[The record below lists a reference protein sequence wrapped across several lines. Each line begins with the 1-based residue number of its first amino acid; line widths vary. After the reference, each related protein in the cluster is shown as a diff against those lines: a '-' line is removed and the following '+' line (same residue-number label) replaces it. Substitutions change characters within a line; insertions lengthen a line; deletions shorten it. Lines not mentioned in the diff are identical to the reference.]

1 MKHIS
6 VSYYCFGLSSS
17 PPWAFLDYVDL
28 LMFLP
33 TPFSCTDLEKGL
45 LKALKVLD
53 NYLTSPLPD
62 EVDETSA
69 EDEGISQRKFLD
81 GNELTLA
88 DCNLLPK
95 LHIVQVSSDCGRSRW
110 EVGWLFKGLPC
121 RLPMTTTPKVV
132 SFWVV
137 SNGRHHPIPSLL
149 SLLARPLVGRINYIP
164 PCKVWVQTDW
174 E

>member
-1 MKHIS
+1 MENELYLCQILLFWTGLTIS
-6 VSYYCFGLSSS
+6 IHS
-17 PPWAFLDYVDL
+17 PPTPQDLRDYVTL

-33 TPFSCTDLEKGL
+33 IPLSCTDLEKGL

-53 NYLTSPLPD
+53 NYLTSPLPE

-95 LHIVQVSSDCGRSRW
+95 LHIVQVGGHCTSRGW
-110 EVGWLFKGLPC
+110 PLGWLFKKLPH
-121 RLPMTTTPKVV
+121 RFPMTTTPKVV
-132 SFWVV
+132 SFLRWFLWIATN
-137 SNGRHHPIPSLL
+137 SRHTSF
-149 SLLARPLVGRINYIP
+149 LLASHC
-164 PCKVWVQTDW
+164 CKAIA
-174 E
+174 